1 MDYNNIYPQLSEES
15 SRVNPSDFRLQRSC
29 DELKKIEDEVKH
41 YRNVLKKY
49 NRVRGIFNK
58 TSVGSGVVSIVL
70 CGSGIGTS
78 LTGLGVVVGVP
89 LGSLGGLFG
98 GISVGCAV
106 ASKRLSH
113 KVSKHEQIFSLSK
126 AKENTIKDIVSKAMN
141 DKNIT
146 DEEFSLVLREV
157 QNFYNLKQ
165 SIRRKDRKETEKN
178 MNMSQIRKDV
188 KAEILK
194 QLTLPER

>member
-1 MDYNNIYPQLSEES
+1 MDYNNIYPQLPEES
-15 SRVNPSDFRLQRSC
+15 SKANPSDFRLQRSC